1 MNLSGS
7 MKRSSMRQTKKTM
20 NANLYLGKVKVSY
33 WMDLRNARNT
43 GRYIAMTPSSK
54 PPKTSRIG
62 KSGKHAQRKR
72 KVLRHARPRSVR
84 RPKRWK

>member
-7 MKRSSMRQTKKTM
+7 IKRSKMCQTKKTM

-54 PPKTSRIG
+54 LRMMRRRG
-62 KSGKHAQRKR
+62 NSGKHTQRKR